1 MKRNLFKNLLTNC
14 VRRFILKDSTV
25 GKGYAMNKTVLVTG
39 ASRGIG
45 AAIAGTFA
53 QMGYQTAINY
63 CSHPQQ
69 AEQLVSGLT
78 GQGLRAAAFGADVSD
93 REQVARMFSEIK
105 REFGGVDILVNNAGV
120 AQQKLFTDIT
130 EEEWDRLFAVNVKG
144 AFFCCQEALPHM
156 IHHKRGKIVNISSIW
171 GLTGASCEVHYSAS
185 KAALIGLTKALAKE
199 LGPSGIQV
207 NCVAPGVIDTE
218 MNAALDAETIEAL
231 KEETPLGTLGTG
243 RDIAETVAFLA
254 SDRADFITGQTISP
268 NGGFVI

>member
-1 MKRNLFKNLLTNC
+1 
-14 VRRFILKDSTV
+14 
-25 GKGYAMNKTVLVTG
+25 
-39 ASRGIG
+39 
-45 AAIAGTFA
+45 
-53 QMGYQTAINY
+53 
-63 CSHPQQ
+63 
-69 AEQLVSGLT
+69 
-78 GQGLRAAAFGADVSD
+78 
-93 REQVARMFSEIK
+93 
-105 REFGGVDILVNNAGV
+105 
-120 AQQKLFTDIT
+120 
-130 EEEWDRLFAVNVKG
+130 
-144 AFFCCQEALPHM
+144 M